1 MKMSVKKTIA
11 DLYTWLASRPAL
23 QSLHAAVLKFTLYA
37 MGIGYSEHSDRNG
50 ERRWLGELRGRLA
63 SLTRR
68 AVIFDVGANVGDY
81 AHEVSETFGAQ
92 VELHCFE
99 PSKATFEE
107 LKRRTA
113 TIEGVVLNQLGVGS
127 TTTSATLYTD
137 GDGSTLASLYP
148 RDLERFDREMN
159 QTETIELITVDDYC
173 RTRSIDHIDLLKLD
187 IEGNEFEALKGAAR
201 MIDEGRIDF
210 IQLEFGA
217 TTLAA
222 RVSFHDLW
230 TLLSPRFEIY
240 RIVRHGLHPI
250 RRYEESCE
258 LFMYQNL
265 VAVRRQ
271 QQTR

>member
-1 MKMSVKKTIA
+1 MKMSIKKAAA
-11 DLYTWLASRPAL
+11 DLYTSIASRPAL

-50 ERRWLGELRGRLA
+50 ERRWLNELHRRLTGL
-63 SLTRR
+63 SRR

-81 AHEVSETFGAQ
+81 AREVSEVFGAQ

-107 LKRRTA
+107 LTRRTA
-113 TIEGVVLNQLGVGS
+113 TIEGVVLNRLGVGS
-127 TTTSATLYTD
+127 STTTATLYTD

-148 RDLERFDREMN
+148 RDLERFDRTMD
-159 QTETIELITVDDYC
+159 QTESIELVSVDDYC

-187 IEGNEFEALKGAAR
+187 IEGNELEALRGAAK

-230 TLLSPRFEIY
+230 TLLSPKFELY
-240 RIVRHGLHPI
+240 RILKRGLHPI
-250 RRYEESCE
+250 RRYEEVCE

-265 VAVRRQ
+265 VAIRRK
-271 QQTR
+271 

>member
-1 MKMSVKKTIA
+1 MKMSVKKAVA
-11 DLYTWLASRPAL
+11 DLYTSLASRPAL

-50 ERRWLGELRGRLA
+50 ERRWLNELRRRLA
-63 SLTRR
+63 GLSRR

-81 AHEVSETFGAQ
+81 AHEVHELFGAQ
-92 VELHCFE
+92 AELHCFE

-107 LKRRTA
+107 LTRRTSS
-113 TIEGVVLNQLGVGS
+113 IEGVVLNRLGVGS

-137 GDGSTLASLYP
+137 GEGSTLASLYP
-148 RDLERFDREMN
+148 RDLERFERSMD
-159 QTETIELITVDDYC
+159 QTETIELVSVDDYC
-173 RTRSIDHIDLLKLD
+173 QAHSIEHIDLLKLD
-187 IEGNEFEALKGAAR
+187 IEGNELEALRGASK

-230 TLLSPRFEIY
+230 TLLSPRFELY
-240 RIVRHGLHPI
+240 RIIKHGLHPI

-265 VAVRRQ
+265 VAIRRKN
-271 QQTR
+271 

>member
-1 MKMSVKKTIA
+1 MKMSIKKAVA
-11 DLYTWLASRPAL
+11 DLYTSLASRPAL

-50 ERRWLGELRGRLA
+50 ERRWLNELRRRLA
-63 SLTRR
+63 TLSRR

-81 AHEVSETFGAQ
+81 AHEVSELFGSQ

-107 LKRRTA
+107 LTRRTA
-113 TIEGVVLNQLGVGS
+113 AIEGVVLNRLGVGS

-137 GDGSTLASLYP
+137 GEGSTLASLYP
-148 RDLERFDREMN
+148 RDLERFERSMD
-159 QTETIELITVDDYC
+159 QTESIELVSVDDYC
-173 RTRSIDHIDLLKLD
+173 QAHSIEHIDLLKLD
-187 IEGNEFEALKGAAR
+187 IEGNELEALRGASK

-230 TLLSPRFEIY
+230 TLLSPRFELY
-240 RIVRHGLHPI
+240 RIIKHGLHPI
-250 RRYEESCE
+250 RRYEEVCE

-265 VAVRRQ
+265 VAVRRKN
-271 QQTR
+271 